1 MVGPKMTPDKLRK
14 VLSLAVFIYSLGL
27 ALALLIFG
35 QLCDEMILIVAGY
48 FSLISIWFL
57 VMFGKEKE

>member
-1 MVGPKMTPDKLRK
+1 MTPDKLRK

-27 ALALLIFG
+27 ALALFIFG
-35 QLCDEMILIVAGY
+35 KLCDELILIVAGY

-57 VMFGKEKE
+57 VMFGNPKEGGS

>member
-1 MVGPKMTPDKLRK
+1 MKPEKLRK

-35 QLCDEMILIVAGY
+35 KLCVGMILIVAGY
-48 FSLISIWFL
+48 FSLITIWFL
-57 VMFGKEKE
+57 VMFGKEKV